1 MTAHEARGLLM
12 ATPAIVAE
20 IAVAAAGIALLQE
33 SVGLFV
39 AAVFAKTL
47 EPLQVGHAPAAA
59 PVTAWASVAEDDVAA
74 ATAAGAVAALAAR
87 EVLAVT
93 SSAAPAA
100 PVVLAEVVAGSLP
113 VTAAVPEAQATSLVA
128 CLFGALPEG
137 FVADLAQGML
147 ASAAAVAVASGCTSE
162 VLEHTRPVPAGA
174 TGAAPAACSWVT
186 CLAVAPAWETW
197 ISPVANPSMGP

>member
-1 MTAHEARGLLM
+1 M

-113 VTAAVPEAQATSLVA
+113 VTAAVPE
-128 CLFGALPEG
+128 G